1 MMHLHTPI
9 QHGPTKSVALFTNA
23 RDESHIKEWAAHHLL
38 IGFDHVV
45 IFDHKSL
52 EPLSQVFQH
61 FDKRVI
67 TIPYKGENPVKI
79 KLMNKA
85 IHIARKLNV
94 DWFIYL
100 DADEFIILNDKF
112 KGIKEL
118 LNKYKD
124 ADSLAL
130 NWLMFGT
137 NNLVKDPEGL
147 ILDNYTKSELIIDKH
162 VKTFVRPFAAI
173 NALTPHYYVIQ
184 DKGRMFAL
192 NRILDGSEPYS
203 FNTCNVPYHQMSAFI
218 AHYVYQS
225 EETYVK
231 RKVILPADDS
241 GQQRENIIGQIH
253 QLYNGYENMYPKLKY
268 AENVNKFLQEYS

>member
-1 MMHLHTPI
+1 MHLHTPI
-9 QHGPTKSVALFTNA
+9 QHGTTKTVALFTNA

-38 IGFDHVV
+38 IGFDHIV

-52 EPLSQVFQH
+52 EPLSNVFQK

-67 TIPYKGENPVKI
+67 TIPYNGENPVKL

-85 IHIARKLNV
+85 IHMARKLNV

-112 KGIKEL
+112 KGVKAL

-130 NWLMFGT
+130 NWLMFGS
-137 NNLVKDPEGL
+137 NNLIKEPEGL
-147 ILDNYTKSELIIDKH
+147 IFENYTKSELILDKQ
-162 VKTFVRPFAAI
+162 VKTFVRPFAAMNAI
-173 NALTPHYYVIQ
+173 NPHYYVVQ

-192 NRILDGSEPYS
+192 NRILDGSELYS
-203 FNTCNVPYHQMSAFI
+203 FNTCNIPYYKMSAFI
-218 AHYVYQS
+218 AHYLYQS
-225 EETYVK
+225 EETYIK
-231 RKVILPADDS
+231 RKVNLPADDS
-241 GQQRENIIGQIH
+241 GQHRENIIEQIH
-253 QLYNGYENMYPKLKY
+253 KLHNGYENIYPKLKY
-268 AENVNKFLQEYS
+268 AENVKRFLQQYS

>member
-1 MMHLHTPI
+1 MMHLHRTI

-38 IGFDHVV
+38 IGFDYVV
-45 IFDHKSL
+45 IFDHKSTM
-52 EPLSQVFQH
+52 PLSQVFH
-61 FDKRVI
+61 NFDKRVI
-67 TIPYKGENPVKI
+67 TIPYNGENPVKL

-85 IHIARKLNV
+85 IVIARKLNV

-100 DADEFIILNDKF
+100 DADEFIILNSKF
-112 KGIKEL
+112 NGIKSL

-130 NWLMFGT
+130 NWLMFGS
-137 NNLVKDPEGL
+137 NNLIKEPEGL

-162 VKTFVRPFAAI
+162 VKTFVRPFAAMNAI
-173 NALTPHYYVIQ
+173 NPHYYVVQ
-184 DKGRMFAL
+184 DKRRMFAL

-203 FNTCNVPYHQMSAFI
+203 FNTCNIPYHKMSAFI

-241 GQQRENIIGQIH
+241 GHKRENIIGQIH
-253 QLYNGYENMYPKLKY
+253 QLYNEHENLYPKLKY
-268 AENVNKFLQEYS
+268 AETVNKFLQQYS

>member
-1 MMHLHTPI
+1 MMHLHRTI
-9 QHGPTKSVALFTNA
+9 QHGPTKTVALFTNA
-23 RDESHIKEWAAHHLL
+23 RDESHIREWAAHHLL
-38 IGFDHVV
+38 IGFDHIV

-52 EPLSQVFQH
+52 EPLSNVFQN

-67 TIPYKGENPVKI
+67 TIPYNGENPVKLI
-79 KLMNKA
+79 LMNKA
-85 IHIARKLNV
+85 IHMARKLNV

-100 DADEFIILNDKF
+100 DADEFIILNDNF
-112 KGIKEL
+112 KGIKAL

-137 NNLVKDPEGL
+137 NNLINNPEGL

-162 VKTFVRPFAAI
+162 VKSFVRPFAAMNAI
-173 NALTPHYYVIQ
+173 NPHYYVVQ
-184 DKGRMFAL
+184 DKGRIFAL
-192 NRILDGSEPYS
+192 NKILDGLEPYC
-203 FNTCNVPYHQMSAFI
+203 FNTCNIPYHEMRAFI

-225 EETYVK
+225 EETYIK
-231 RKVILPADDS
+231 RKVILPADNT

-253 QLYNGYENMYPKLKY
+253 QLYNGYENTYPKLKY
-268 AENVNKFLQEYS
+268 AENVQKFLQQYS

>member
-1 MMHLHTPI
+1 MMHLNTPI
-9 QHGPTKSVALFTNA
+9 QYGLTKSVALFTNA

-38 IGFDHVV
+38 IGFDHIV

-52 EPLSQVFQH
+52 MPLSQVFQK

-67 TIPYKGENPVKI
+67 TIPYNGENPVKL

-85 IHIARKLNV
+85 IIMARKLNV

-100 DADEFIILNDKF
+100 DADEFIILNNNF
-112 KGIKEL
+112 KGIKAL

-124 ADSLAL
+124 AESLAL

-147 ILDNYTKSELIIDKH
+147 ILDNYTKSELILDKQ
-162 VKTFVRPFAAI
+162 VKSFVRPFAAVNAI
-173 NALTPHYYVIQ
+173 NPHYYVVQ
-184 DKGRMFAL
+184 NKSRMFAL

-218 AHYVYQS
+218 AHYLYQS
-225 EETYVK
+225 EETYIK
-231 RKVILPADDS
+231 RKVNLPADDS
-241 GQQRENIIGQIH
+241 GHNRENIIDKIH
-253 QLYNGYENMYPKLKY
+253 HLHNGYENMYPKLKY
-268 AENVNKFLQEYS
+268 AENVNKFLQQYL